1 MTAATARALAAA
13 TASLVADHDIAGT
26 LTDLLSGCVDAL
38 EASCGSIMV
47 ADTADRFELLA
58 SSGHEA
64 IEIAMHESQHQRGP
78 SVLAW
83 ETGRPV
89 VTGGHDDRW
98 PELGGHMAAAGVSG
112 ALAMPLGWNS
122 VAHGSMTIF
131 CGHRTDFT
139 ADERSTVQA
148 FADMAMLVIVHA
160 DRITIRTAAE
170 RVEEALSSRVR
181 IEQAKGVLAQSES
194 LSMGEAFERLRHIA
208 TEREVTLTEAAV
220 IVIRAAA
227 PR

>member
-1 MTAATARALAAA
+1 MTTATSRALAAA

-26 LTDLLSGCVDAL
+26 LTDLLSGCVEAL
-38 EASCGSIMV
+38 DASCSSIMV

-64 IEIAMHESQHQRGP
+64 IEIALHESQSQRGP

-83 ETGRPV
+83 RTGTAV
-89 VTGGHDDRW
+89 ATGSHDDRW
-98 PELGGHMAAAGVSG
+98 PELGDHMAAAGVTA
-112 ALAMPLGWNS
+112 ALATPLGWNS

-131 CGHRTDFT
+131 CGHRTSFT
-139 ADERSTVQA
+139 DEERSTVQA

-181 IEQAKGVLAQSES
+181 IEQAKGVLAQSGG
-194 LSMGEAFERLRHIA
+194 LSMGEAFERLRHVA
-208 TEREVTLTEAAV
+208 RERDVTLTEAAV